1 MQLSKKFPKNNLPV
15 KNIAG
20 VLKREIPSL
29 TKDYK
34 VKSLALFGSFIR
46 GEQKKSSDLDLL
58 VEFSKSPSLFTFIGL
73 ENYLSDQLG
82 IKVDL
87 VMKDALKP
95 NIGKRILSEMM
106 PV

>member
-1 MQLSKKFPKNNLPV
+1 MAQIDKRRPGNFTSILKKEMPSLSK
-15 KNIAG
+15 G
-20 VLKREIPSL
+20 YR
-29 TKDYK
+29 

-46 GEQKKSSDLDLL
+46 GEQKKSSDLDVL

-106 PV
+106 SV